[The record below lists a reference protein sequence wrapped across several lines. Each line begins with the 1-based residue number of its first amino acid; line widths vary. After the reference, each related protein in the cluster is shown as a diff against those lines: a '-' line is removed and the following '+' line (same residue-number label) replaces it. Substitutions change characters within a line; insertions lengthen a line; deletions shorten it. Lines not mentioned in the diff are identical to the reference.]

1 MTAASDELH
10 ITKKGLLARLVGGGR
25 SAKPP
30 VGVIEDLTA
39 SQSSA
44 RRDAVKRVDR
54 ARMNLKT
61 VFQPIVDLRQGHA
74 VGAEA
79 LTRFGESRRP
89 DEAFAEAAA
98 IGMGVELELSAVR
111 SALTNLRHLPSG
123 LYLSINASA
132 EAIVTEEFRSSMIEV
147 STERIVLELTE
158 HFEVADYARLGST
171 LQALRGSGMRLAV
184 DDAGSGYSGLL
195 HILNLRP
202 DIIKLDIGLTQGIDT
217 DPARQALGSALLTF
231 GLNAYDAT
239 IIAEGIETKGEFETL
254 RALGCQFGQ
263 GFYLGRPGRLPDG
276 IHARDAVNGSN
287 SNEPEPIVVGDE
299 WPLEQEV
306 TALTNAPNV
315 KIPNPVT

>member
-10 ITKKGLLARLVGGGR
+10 IAKKGLLARLVGGGR
-25 SAKPP
+25 RTKSRVEAY
-30 VGVIEDLTA
+30 EEFTA
-39 SQSSA
+39 SQSLA
-44 RRDAVKRVDR
+44 RRDALKRVDR

-79 LTRFGESRRP
+79 LTRFGETRRP
-89 DEAFAEAAA
+89 DEAFAEAATL
-98 IGMGVELELSAVR
+98 GMGVELELSAVR
-111 SALTNLRHLPSG
+111 SALTNLRHLPSN

-132 EAIVTEEFRSSMIEV
+132 EAIVTEEFLSSMIEV

-171 LQALRGSGMRLAV
+171 LKALRDSGMRLAV

-202 DIIKLDIGLTQGIDT
+202 DIIKLDISLTQGIDT

-239 IIAEGIETKGEFETL
+239 ILAEGIETKGEFETL
-254 RALGCQFGQ
+254 RALGCRFGQ
-263 GFYLGRPGRLPDG
+263 GYYLGKPGRLPDG
-276 IHARDAVNGSN
+276 AHARDPINGRT
-287 SNEPEPIVVGDE
+287 SNELEEIVVGDGLQ
-299 WPLEQEV
+299 LEQEL
-306 TALTNAPNV
+306 TA
-315 KIPNPVT
+315 